1 MTLRWSTVHWV
12 RAPRWLVATILV
24 AVPLSGAPAGQ
35 DAHRDTVRIVLA
47 DAERLFAQNNLQ
59 LLAARCNIDA
69 AKAAIV
75 QAQLWNNPTIAVEQ
89 NIYNQQTKRY
99 FDVTKDGNT
108 EVAIQQ
114 LFLLAGK
121 RDKQVR
127 LAEIN
132 ARISEHAFADLLRSL
147 MYQLRTNFYDLYFI
161 QQSLRFYDESI
172 GSLRKTVAAIE
183 AVYEERS
190 ILLSEVLR
198 LKSLLF
204 SLQNERLSLASRAT
218 AAEGILR
225 ILLRDSALAGASLEP
240 RVEQVKMDS
249 VRLDTLTLERV
260 TSVAREYRPEI
271 KTVAAAVEYDQT
283 NFALQKALSVP
294 DVTVGGRWSRAGS
307 YIPDYF
313 AVSVSVDL
321 PLFNRNQGN
330 IEVSERTLES
340 DILTQENTISAVDR
354 DIVTAYRKA
363 IDTDRLFRGLD
374 RTFAAEYRSLA
385 DGMIANYEKRNISI
399 IEFTDFYESYRNS
412 VLQMNQ
418 LQNDRMDALEG
429 LNYAIGMTLIH
440 P

>member
-1 MTLRWSTVHWV
+1 MKASI
-12 RAPRWLVATILV
+12 AFILIV
-24 AVPLSGAPAGQ
+24 LSISGAPAGQ
-35 DAHRDTVRIVLA
+35 NSTQDTVRIVLA
-47 DAERLFAQNNLQ
+47 DAERLFLEHSLQ

-75 QAQLWNNPTIAVEQ
+75 QSRLWNNPMIAVEQ

-99 FDVTKDGNT
+99 FDFTKDGNT

-127 LAEIN
+127 LAEVN
-132 ARISEHAFADLLRSL
+132 ERISEHAFADLLRSL
-147 MYQLRTNFYDLYFI
+147 TYQLRTNFYDLYYTR
-161 QQSLRFYDESI
+161 QSLRFYDESI

-183 AVYEERS
+183 AVYEKRS

-204 SLQNERLSLASRAT
+204 TLENEHLALASRAT
-218 AAEGILR
+218 AAEGNLR
-225 ILLRDSALAGASLEP
+225 ILLRDSALAGGSLEP
-240 RVEQVKMDS
+240 RLEQTDMDS
-249 VRLDTLTLERV
+249 IRLDTLILERV
-260 TSVAREYRPEI
+260 MAVGKEYRPDV
-271 KTVAAAVEYDQT
+271 KTAAATVEYDRS
-283 NFALQKALSVP
+283 NLALQKALSVP

-330 IEVSERTLES
+330 IEVAERTLES
-340 DILTQENTISAVDR
+340 DMLMMENTVSAVER

-374 RTFAAEYRSLA
+374 RTFASEYRSLA

-399 IEFTDFYESYRNS
+399 IEFTDFFESYRNS
-412 VLQMNQ
+412 VLQLHQ
-418 LQNDRMDALEG
+418 LQNDRLDAIEG
-429 LNYAIGMTLIH
+429 LNYALGTTVIH